1 MSAIKKGDEKGKSFR
16 WYTATGDDGNT
27 SLLGDERVPKYHPQP
42 EAYGTVDEASA
53 AMGLARALTTRSE
66 VQDVLLVV
74 QRDLYGMMA
83 ELAAT
88 PSVAAKFRSIDYQRV
103 VWLEETIDRFGE
115 LVEMPR
121 EFVIPGES
129 SDSAALDLARTI
141 VRRAERLVVKLHDKG
156 ISANME
162 MVHYLNRL
170 SSLCFVMAR
179 YEDSARGIPFT
190 LAKTP

>member
-1 MSAIKKGDEKGKSFR
+1 
-16 WYTATGDDGNT
+16 
-27 SLLGDERVPKYHPQP
+27 VPKYHPQP

-115 LVEMPR
+115 QVEMPR

-129 SDSAALDLARTI
+129 SGSAALDLARTI

-179 YEDSARGIPFT
+179 YEDSARGIAFT